1 MYYNNQLVCG
11 QKLIRD
17 VITDRSIPLYAK
29 LPCVDDPEWKNR
41 ELVCNVEMLEGL
53 WKQAKASNIR
63 SSIMKRV
70 FKQNPF
76 YIALELDSEWLS
88 AFESIV
94 TKIALPELELISIWG
109 IVFGDL
115 FTIGS
120 ATVNERWVKSLFS
133 DYHFP
138 KLRYV
143 IVHRDCYDYY

>member
-11 QKLIRD
+11 QKLISD

-41 ELVCNVEMLEGL
+41 ELVCNVDVLDRQ
-53 WKQAKASNIR
+53 WKQARALSKR
-63 SSIMKRV
+63 STAMKRV
-70 FKQNPF
+70 FKRNPF

-109 IVFGDL
+109 IVWL
-115 FTIGS
+115 FYS
-120 ATVNERWVKSLFS
+120 
-133 DYHFP
+133 P
-138 KLRYV
+138 
-143 IVHRDCYDYY
+143 